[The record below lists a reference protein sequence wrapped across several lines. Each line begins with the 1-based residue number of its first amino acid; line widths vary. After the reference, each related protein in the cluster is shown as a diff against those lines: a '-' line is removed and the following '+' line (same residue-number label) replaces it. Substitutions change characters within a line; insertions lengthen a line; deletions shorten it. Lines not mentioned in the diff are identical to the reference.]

1 MRSLS
6 LAAALFV
13 VPVLGPVA
21 PVLAQSV
28 PIGSYGCWTYTQQ
41 RPDIAFKVT
50 GEREYS
56 DVRGNSGRFSI
67 EGGRPGSAQIVFSGG
82 TLDKQRA
89 VYNGGNPPAVTFLGP
104 SGKEAA
110 FCQLTR

>member
-13 VPVLGPVA
+13 VPLAAGPVA

-28 PIGSYGCWTYTQQ
+28 PPRIPIGTYGCWTYTQQ

-50 GEREYS
+50 GDREYS
-56 DVRGNSGRFSI
+56 DVRGTSGTFRL
-67 EGGRPGSAQIVFSGG
+67 EGGRITFSGG
-82 TLDKQRA
+82 TLDKQLA
-89 VYNGGNPPAVTFLGP
+89 VYNGGNPPAVSFLGP
-104 SGKEAA
+104 GGKEAA